1 MATSKNKKQSFFSK
15 NIYYFIIGFILL
27 AAITITV
34 VLLTSNDGGI
44 IQTVDKNNSSITP
57 QQPDSQ
63 NKTPDDSA
71 TQKPNDTIEPSTP
84 TEPVTE
90 KLVFIMPV
98 DNATV
103 ITDYTAASLVYNKTL
118 NIYTG
123 HLAIDFA
130 ADSGAA
136 VKCVADGEVVSVQ
149 TSYLTGATITVL
161 HENNVKTVY
170 NSIEPDETL
179 VKGSKVTKG
188 QVIGTVSDNNKQEY
202 KDGPHLHF
210 EVYENDKK
218 ISPYTYLTISEK

>member
-34 VLLTSNDGGI
+34 VLLTSTEGGI
-44 IQTVDKNNSSITP
+44 IQTVDKGNSSGP
-57 QQPDSQ
+57 QQSDSS
-63 NKTPDDSA
+63 NKTPNDSA
-71 TQKPNDTIEPSTP
+71 TQKPNDTNEPSTP

-103 ITDYTAASLVYNKTL
+103 ITDYTAASVVYNKTL

-130 ADSGAA
+130 ADSGSD

-149 TSYLTGATITVL
+149 TSYLTGITVTVL
-161 HENNVKTVY
+161 HDNNVKTVY

-179 VKGSKVTKG
+179 VKGSKVKKG